1 MSAHLAAPP
10 RRDHTAGPVRRRARI
25 ALAVAGVIA
34 AITAGGLVA
43 GELLLPD
50 HSRPAQ
56 DSQYVPC
63 EQALRSLSN
72 TVAAEYRTGLASA
85 GGANVAPDEGVLREL
100 RHSIANQYR
109 SR

>member
-1 MSAHLAAPP
+1 MSAQLSAAP
-10 RRDHTAGPVRRRARI
+10 RRDQTVAPARRRARI

-34 AITAGGLVA
+34 AIAAGGLVA
-43 GELLLPD
+43 GEVLLPD
-50 HSRPAQ
+50 HSGPAQ
-56 DSQYVPC
+56 DSPYVPS

-72 TVAAEYRTGLASA
+72 TVAAEYRIGLAPTD
-85 GGANVAPDEGVLREL
+85 GANVAPDEGVLREL